1 MTPSPSAARPLR
13 LFRYRHRAA
22 QARALLVVAAFLG
35 AREARGEGPE
45 RPAFIARAS
54 LNLEDLAAAID
65 VGDPQV
71 ARASLDVALARAD
84 QRRSRLFENP
94 SLDVGSAVAVGPLNP
109 STISRWDDTPQS
121 TVGLSYRFLLGK
133 RGPRRSRADASAAAA
148 ASSFGGIRRERA
160 LELGRVLGR
169 LALATLRSEALDR
182 FRREGTE
189 TLKLTEARLSSG
201 FATPLDVDRMQV
213 EEARLDQQRIAST
226 AELETARADCTSLVG
241 RPCLPF
247 PSAEE
252 ARTFLR
258 RWATSPAPEP
268 SAVASRADVR
278 ALEAE
283 ARAAEAGA
291 RQAEA
296 LRIPDPTLRL
306 GYTRD
311 QQTFAG
317 SQPHMLGLSLSL
329 PLPVF
334 DHGQA
339 DLLEA
344 NARQKAAREERDRLV
359 LAGEARVASLR
370 AALGAH
376 LARQALL
383 EKEAIPRAESV
394 VQSLTRAASARL
406 ISLTDVIQ
414 ARRALNELVMDETE
428 SMGDAFGTYLDLLAE
443 AAPRASAAAAPQV
456 DASSAESET
465 TP

>member
-1 MTPSPSAARPLR
+1 MRTFA
-13 LFRYRHRAA
+13 
-22 QARALLVVAAFLG
+22 
-35 AREARGEGPE
+35 
-45 RPAFIARAS
+45 ARAS

-65 VGDPQV
+65 QGDPHL
-71 ARASLDVALARAD
+71 ARAGLDVALARAD

-94 SLDVGSAVAVGPLNP
+94 SLDAGSAVAVGPLNP
-109 STISRWDDTPQS
+109 STISRWEDTPQS

-133 RGPRRSRADASAAAA
+133 RGPRRSRADAAAAAA
-148 ASSFGGIRRERA
+148 ASAFVGLRRERA

-169 LALATLRSEALDR
+169 LALETLRSEALDR

-268 SAVASRADVR
+268 SAVARRADIR
-278 ALEAE
+278 ALEEEARSAE
-283 ARAAEAGA
+283 AALRL
-291 RQAEA
+291 AEA

-311 QQTFAG
+311 QQTLGGA
-317 SQPHMLGLSLSL
+317 QPHMLGLSLSL

-339 DLLEA
+339 DIIEA

-359 LAGEARVASLR
+359 LAGEARVTSLR
-370 AALGAH
+370 AALDAH
-376 LARQALL
+376 LARQVLL
-383 EKEAIPRAESV
+383 EKEGIPRAESV

-428 SMGDAFGTYLDLLAE
+428 SLGDAFATYLDLLAE
-443 AAPRASAAAAPQV
+443 AAAESSPAAAGRAGAPP
-456 DASSAESET
+456 AESET
-465 TP
+465 PR